1 MSIKIGFIGTGW
13 MARAHS
19 HAVRAIR
26 ELGVIDEDIE
36 LHAIA
41 GRNFENATAAGDRLG
56 FAHVYRDPGMIIE
69 DNDIDIVAV
78 LGATSMHYQS
88 VRAIISAGKA
98 VICEKP
104 LALTSIEAQD
114 LAEIAKATKLVA
126 AVGFNY
132 RFVPALALA
141 KSILQDSRLGSIR
154 SFSAKYYQD
163 WAAKSSARTGWRF
176 ADIAG
181 GSAVGDYSHI
191 VDLMHWLCPGTTE
204 VIAATITTFDPKSD
218 QVQRAREDIDHR
230 DAFSAL
236 LRIDDRIPVTLEAS
250 RVATG
255 FKSAQMVEVVGS
267 KGSISWNMQDLNRLR
282 IYQEQSVEP
291 EVRGFADVLVTDPS
305 HPYMSLWWAPGHI
318 IGWEHTFIHQ
328 WVEFLLQYQNRPPLF
343 ARPADF
349 GDGYRAASTCD
360 AITQAAFGH
369 A

>member
-1 MSIKIGFIGTGW
+1 MAIKIGLIGTGW

-19 HAVRAIR
+19 RAIQAIR
-26 ELGVIDEDIE
+26 ELGVIEEEIE
-36 LHAIA
+36 LRAIA
-41 GRNFENATAAGDRLG
+41 GRNFEHATAAGQRLG
-56 FAHVYRDPGMIIE
+56 FAHVYGEPGMIIE
-69 DNDIDIVAV
+69 DNDVDIVAV
-78 LGATSMHYQS
+78 LGATSMHYES
-88 VRAIISAGKA
+88 VRAAISAGKA
-98 VICEKP
+98 VMCEKP
-104 LALTSIEAQD
+104 LALTSIEAQH
-114 LAEIAKATKLVA
+114 LAESAKTTKRVA

-154 SFSAKYYQD
+154 SFSARFYQD
-163 WAAKSSARTGWRF
+163 WAAKPSARTGWRF

-204 VIAATITTFDPKSD
+204 VIAAAITTFDAKSN
-218 QVQRAREDIDHR
+218 QVQSAREDIDHR

-255 FKSAQMVEVVGS
+255 FKSALVVEVVGS
-267 KGSISWNMQDLNRLR
+267 TGSITWNMQDLNRLL
-282 IYQEQSVEP
+282 IYREQSVEP
-291 EVRGFADVLVTDPS
+291 AMSGFADVLVTEPS

-328 WVEFLLQYQNRPPLF
+328 WVEFLLQYQNRPPLV

-349 GDGYRAASTCD
+349 GDGYRAALTCD

-369 A
+369 S